1 MSKQMGFL
9 LDQKY
14 CIGCQTCQ
22 HACRVR
28 HGVEPGTY
36 PRRAMSSQVE
46 VVGPFLSVSC
56 NHCENPAC
64 VAACP
69 TTALQKRED
78 GIVVHDTAQC
88 IGCFM
93 CKMACPYEAP
103 QVNERT
109 GVMVK
114 CDMCAAR
121 QDRGDT
127 PACVLACP
135 VKVLT
140 IGTIDDLEM
149 QGGAKEGVGFKVRET
164 NPNIRFIPIS

>member
-1 MSKQMGFL
+1 MSQKGFL

-28 HGVEPGTY
+28 HELKPGTY
-36 PRRAMSSQVE
+36 PRHATSSQINVN
-46 VVGPFLSVSC
+46 GPHISISC
-56 NHCENPAC
+56 NHCDDPAC

-78 GIVVHDTAQC
+78 GIVVHDPDQC

-93 CKMACPYEAP
+93 CKMACPYDAP
-103 QVNERT
+103 QVNELT
-109 GVMVK
+109 GTMVK
-114 CDMCAAR
+114 CDLCAAR
-121 QDRGDT
+121 LDRGDK

-135 VKVLT
+135 VKVLSV
-140 IGTIDDLEM
+140 GEVEDLEK
-149 QGGAKEGVGFKVRET
+149 QGGVKEGAHFKVSKT
-164 NPNIRFIPIS
+164 GPNIRFIPIKK

>member
-1 MSKQMGFL
+1 M
-9 LDQKY
+9 
-14 CIGCQTCQ
+14 
-22 HACRVR
+22 A
-28 HGVEPGTY
+28 
-36 PRRAMSSQVE
+36 
-46 VVGPFLSVSC
+46 C
-56 NHCENPAC
+56 NHCEKPAC

-78 GIVVHDTAQC
+78 GIVVHDPAQC

-93 CKMACPYEAP
+93 CKMACPYDAP
-103 QVNERT
+103 QINELT

-140 IGTIDDLEM
+140 IGTIEDLEN
-149 QGGAKEGVGFKVRET
+149 QGGVKEGVGFVVHET